1 MRSEQPV
8 QSVQKSDD
16 GRVMYAAKC
25 ATCEADIQVP
35 FKPDASRPTFCKDC
49 LKDYQ
54 RQQARVQ
61 QTKSAREEKPVMRS
75 SVSTRSEA
83 ERPRQTLTMSEAT
96 RMQPRNFRRENI
108 REKKKV
114 DLAGVRSLIK
124 ESIDS
129 KKIIL

>member
-1 MRSEQPV
+1 
-8 QSVQKSDD
+8 
-16 GRVMYAAKC
+16 MYPAKC

-61 QTKSAREEKPVMRS
+61 QTKNAREEKPVRRPGVS
-75 SVSTRSEA
+75 SRSEA
-83 ERPRQTLTMSEAT
+83 DRPRQTLTMSEAT
-96 RMQPRNFRRENI
+96 KMQPRNFRRENN

-114 DLAGVRSLIK
+114 DLVGVRSLIK
-124 ESIDS
+124 ESLDS
-129 KKIIL
+129 KNGK